1 MNCSLAVA
9 LAVTSIAL
17 SATSPSA
24 TRSTLSDQASAAA
37 RVADLAWIVGTW
49 EGKGIDNGQATEVYS
64 AAADGQLLGHFRQLK
79 PDGSIH
85 FYEIITIAEVG
96 QSLEYRVKH
105 FDADLSAWEEKGD
118 VVRFPLIAV
127 ERNVWFFN
135 GLTIRRDGQD
145 AMAIVVRVGRT
156 PARTSE
162 LVFRYGRKGSPDAS
176 K

>member
-1 MNCSLAVA
+1 
-9 LAVTSIAL
+9 
-17 SATSPSA
+17 
-24 TRSTLSDQASAAA
+24 
-37 RVADLAWIVGTW
+37 
-49 EGKGIDNGQATEVYS
+49 
-64 AAADGQLLGHFRQLK
+64 
-79 PDGSIH
+79 
-85 FYEIITIAEVG
+85 
-96 QSLEYRVKH
+96 VKH